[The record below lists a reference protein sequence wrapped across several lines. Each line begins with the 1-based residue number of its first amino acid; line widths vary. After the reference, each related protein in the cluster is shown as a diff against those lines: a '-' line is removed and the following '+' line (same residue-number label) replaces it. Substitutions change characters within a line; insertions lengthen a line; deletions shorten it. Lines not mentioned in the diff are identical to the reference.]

1 MELLYALALADD
13 PALLPAEETVR
24 VALAPRTAAG
34 RSKVDALYRPLVE
47 AALAI
52 SRLPAAAFHERLHA
66 LEAQHANHKAP
77 PAAGT

>member
-1 MELLYALALADD
+1 M
-13 PALLPAEETVR
+13 PLPTTR
-24 VALAPRTAAG
+24 RSCPPRKPYGWHSLPGRRPG